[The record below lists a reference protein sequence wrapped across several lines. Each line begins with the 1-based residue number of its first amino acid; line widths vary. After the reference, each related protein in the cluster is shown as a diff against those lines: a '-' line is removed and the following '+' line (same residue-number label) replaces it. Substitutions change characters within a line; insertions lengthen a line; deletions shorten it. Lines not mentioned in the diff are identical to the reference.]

1 MDQQLT
7 TGTGLIC
14 EQHPTGNEMDQSF
27 PPSTSTSR
35 FGTPQLTNCQCRHQL
50 ALDFQYYTIAMENLK
65 SNINSLRV
73 NGLKDQSSHIMKKN
87 QQRLADYTSL
97 HQFPAS
103 SRPQKIVLKGLPIS
117 ADIQDIKSDLENQGY
132 IVGNKCYHKL
142 GAFQKHSK
150 TQLNSHPSQQTQ
162 ARISKTRLQ
171 TSPKI
176 LKAHNIAS
184 KPINPDHKQY
194 VSEEFKTLFIQGNRA
209 RKAWQFTRCPQDK
222 RTLNNLQNKI
232 HRKVRSLTNKTWEN
246 TLNSLSVK
254 GGSLR
259 GMSKALRKKRTP
271 VSTLKG
277 PNNIALSDSDK
288 EESLACSLETQF
300 QDNDITNETTDIIL
314 LTGSSRITFL
324 TKIISMIPPDTTQ
337 TF

>member
-1 MDQQLT
+1 MSGRDEASSEERSLEYDAVEPT
-7 TGTGLIC
+7 LDP
-14 EQHPTGNEMDQSF
+14 EQHCAFIRAQEKEIAYDEVRLSYLNIEKKDSPGNLHVCCPETRGRKNGHHGEAEKEARQWWICFTFEALKKKRMLENSDIPTVVSNKYSA
-27 PPSTSTSR
+27 
-35 FGTPQLTNCQCRHQL
+35 L
-50 ALDFQYYTIAMENLK
+50 AGATAN
-65 SNINSLRV
+65 
-73 NGLKDQSSHIMKKN
+73 
-87 QQRLADYTSL
+87 
-97 HQFPAS
+97 
-103 SRPQKIVLKGLPIS
+103 
-117 ADIQDIKSDLENQGY
+117 SDLDQTS
-132 IVGNKCYHKL
+132 VPKCYHKL

-271 VSTLKG
+271 VSTLNG

>member
-103 SRPQKIVLKGLPIS
+103 EFTSLPNCEIPGCAEHHTPYS
-117 ADIQDIKSDLENQGY
+117 TPTKNNDLEFPP
-132 IVGNKCYHKL
+132 L
-142 GAFQKHSK
+142 PK
-150 TQLNSHPSQQTQ
+150 TVSVKRKENSFLNSYPLPL
-162 ARISKTRLQ
+162 ANY
-171 TSPKI
+171 P
-176 LKAHNIAS
+176 
-184 KPINPDHKQY
+184 
-194 VSEEFKTLFIQGNRA
+194 
-209 RKAWQFTRCPQDK
+209 
-222 RTLNNLQNKI
+222 
-232 HRKVRSLTNKTWEN
+232 
-246 TLNSLSVK
+246 NS
-254 GGSLR
+254 
-259 GMSKALRKKRTP
+259 
-271 VSTLKG
+271 
-277 PNNIALSDSDK
+277 
-288 EESLACSLETQF
+288 
-300 QDNDITNETTDIIL
+300 
-314 LTGSSRITFL
+314 
-324 TKIISMIPPDTTQ
+324 
-337 TF
+337 